1 MSAESLT
8 INKSF
13 ADKYAHNKEREES
26 TRAREL
32 GVAAPGDKG
41 SDSSSSSSEDSDAEL
56 LTRSVDKQI
65 QRTLEMIKRG
75 DPAIYDANTQLYNS
89 DASSDSDD
97 DAAADSSSSED
108 DSTDRSL
115 PALSLSLSHCSLPS
129 LCLSLCLSLSIS
141 LSVSLSHCLTVCQQ
155 LRRRGP
161 ALGQREAQQARHDQ
175 GPAPPAHYEE
185 DRCGRVCQ

>member
-115 PALSLSLSHCSLPS
+115 TALSLSLSHCSLPS

-141 LSVSLSHCLTVCQQ
+141 LSVSLSHCLTVSLSHC
-155 LRRRGP
+155 LP
-161 ALGQREAQQARHDQ
+161 AAQTKRPSPRPARSAAS
-175 GPAPPAHYEE
+175 PSRSRTSSASAL
-185 DRCGRVCQ
+185 